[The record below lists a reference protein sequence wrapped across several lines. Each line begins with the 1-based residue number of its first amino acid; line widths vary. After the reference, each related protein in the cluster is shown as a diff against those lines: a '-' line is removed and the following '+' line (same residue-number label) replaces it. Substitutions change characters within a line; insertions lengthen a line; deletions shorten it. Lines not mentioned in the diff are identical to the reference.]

1 MLCKIHPERSGFF
14 VLKMFTGIIENQG
27 IIIRKSE
34 NQLEIKAG
42 GNFMQK
48 ISQGLSIS
56 VNGICLTV
64 TRFDKNSFDVD
75 FMPETKDKTNIN
87 FLKIGDEV
95 NLELPATPETYLS
108 GHIVQGHI
116 DGTGILT
123 EIQEDGNSR
132 ILKISIP
139 KNISKYL
146 VYKGS
151 VALNG
156 ISLTVISAENN
167 LLTVGIIPHTWN
179 KTMLHTL
186 KNGDHLNIEVDI
198 LAKYLERLIQK

>member
-1 MLCKIHPERSGFF
+1 
-14 VLKMFTGIIENQG
+14 MFTGIIEDLG
-27 IIIRKSE
+27 TIIRKSE
-34 NQLEIKAG
+34 NQLEIKAA
-42 GNFMQK
+42 GNLMGK
-48 ISQGLSIS
+48 ISKGLSIS
-56 VNGICLTV
+56 INGICLTV
-64 TRFDKNSFDVD
+64 VSFDKESFRVD
-75 FMPETKDKTNIN
+75 FMPETEDKTNIN
-87 FLKIGDEV
+87 SLQTGDQV

-108 GHIVQGHI
+108 GHIVQGHV
-116 DGTGILT
+116 DGVGTLT
-123 EIQEDGNSR
+123 EIQKDGNSR

-156 ISLTVISAENN
+156 ISLTAISAENN
-167 LLTVGIIPHTWN
+167 LLTVGIIPHTWS

-186 KNGDHLNIEVDI
+186 KNGDYLNIEVDI